1 MCQAHEEPI
10 LVGMQAIHANHDHGG
25 PAAQNAGRTDGRPAP
40 ESADLTQDGLA
51 VQTAGLTKRF
61 GERLAVDGVSLAVP
75 RGTAYGFLGHNGAGK
90 TTLIRMLLGLTRA
103 SAGSARVL
111 GLPVPAQRA
120 QALARVGAI
129 VEEPSFYPHLTGREN
144 LRIAAAVRGPETR
157 ARIDGVLDRV
167 GLDKRADDRVGTY
180 SLGMRQRLGVAR
192 CLLSDPE
199 LLILD
204 EPMNGLD
211 PGGMLDMRR
220 MIRTLVEEEGRTVFI
235 SSHLLDEI
243 EKTCDV
249 AAIIDRGRVI
259 AQGPIDEL
267 VADGAGELVL
277 ECDDAERALALLA
290 AEPTVRELRRDHG
303 GLRMKLRTPEQAG
316 EINARLVDAGVVVTR
331 LEPVRHSL
339 EERFL
344 EMTTRLEVAA

>member
-1 MCQAHEEPI
+1 M
-10 LVGMQAIHANHDHGG
+10 
-25 PAAQNAGRTDGRPAP
+25 
-40 ESADLTQDGLA
+40 
-51 VQTAGLTKRF
+51 QTAGLTKRF
-61 GERLAVDGVSLAVP
+61 GQRTAVDGVSLTVP

-103 SAGSARVL
+103 SAGSASLL
-111 GLPVPAQRA
+111 GLRVPAERA

-144 LRIAAAVRGPETR
+144 LRIAAAVRGPDTR
-157 ARIDGVLDRV
+157 VRIDEVLHRV
-167 GLDKRADDRVGTY
+167 GLDTRAGDRVGTY

-211 PGGMLDMRR
+211 PGGMLDVRR
-220 MIRTLVEEEGRTVFI
+220 MIRELVEEEGRTVFV
-235 SSHLLDEI
+235 SSHLLDEV

-249 AAIIDRGRVI
+249 AAIIDGGRVI
-259 AQGPIDEL
+259 AQGPIEEL
-267 VADGAGELVL
+267 VAGGSGELVI
-277 ECDDAERALALLA
+277 ECDDALRAAELLA
-290 AEPTVRELRRDHG
+290 AESTVHDLRIEHG
-303 GLRMKLRTPEQAG
+303 ALRMRLLAPEQAG
-316 EINARLVDAGVVVTR
+316 DINARLVTAGVSVTR

>member
-1 MCQAHEEPI
+1 MCAARGAHT
-10 LVGMQAIHANHDHGG
+10 LTGMQNTHANQDHHG
-25 PAAQNAGRTDGRPAP
+25 P
-40 ESADLTQDGLA
+40 A
-51 VQTAGLTKRF
+51 VQTVGLTKRF
-61 GERLAVDGVSLAVP
+61 GDRTAVDEVSLIVP

-103 SAGSARVL
+103 SAGSASVL
-111 GLPVPAQRA
+111 GLPVPDERA

-129 VEEPSFYPHLTGREN
+129 VEEPSFYPHLTGHEN
-144 LRIAAAVRGPETR
+144 LKIAAAIRGPETR
-157 ARIDGVLDRV
+157 KRIDQALHRV
-167 GLDKRADDRVGTY
+167 GLDKRSGDRVGTY

-199 LLILD
+199 LLVLD

-220 MIRTLVEEEGRTVFI
+220 MIRALVEEEGRTVFI
-235 SSHLLDEI
+235 SSHLLDEV

-249 AAIIDRGRVI
+249 AAIIDGGRVI
-259 AQGPIDEL
+259 AQGSIEEL
-267 VADGAGELVL
+267 VADEAGELVI
-277 ECDDAERALALLA
+277 ECDDTERALTVLA
-290 AEPTVRELRRDHG
+290 DDPTVRELRNEHG
-303 GLRMKLRTPEQAG
+303 TLRMTLIAREQAG
-316 EINARLVDAGVVVTR
+316 EINSRLVAAGVVVTR
-331 LEPVRHSL
+331 LAPARRSL

>member
-1 MCQAHEEPI
+1 MCQDVVESI
-10 LVGMQAIHANHDHGG
+10 LLGMKAIHANQHQGG
-25 PAAQNAGRTDGRPAP
+25 PAL
-40 ESADLTQDGLA
+40 E
-51 VQTAGLTKRF
+51 TAGLTKRF
-61 GERLAVDGVSLAVP
+61 GERVAVDAVSLSVP

-90 TTLIRMLLGLTRA
+90 TTLIRMLLGLTSISEG
-103 SAGSARVL
+103 SAGVL
-111 GLPVPAQRA
+111 GLPLPAQRTR
-120 QALARVGAI
+120 ALSRVGAI

-144 LRIAAAVRGPETR
+144 LKIAAAVRGPEAR
-157 ARIDGVLDRV
+157 PRIDGALHRV
-167 GLDKRADDRVGTY
+167 GLEKRAHDRVGTY

-220 MIRTLVEEEGRTVFI
+220 MIRALVEEEGRTVFI

-249 AAIIDRGRVI
+249 AAIIDGGRVI
-259 AQGPIDEL
+259 AQGSIEEL
-267 VADGAGELVL
+267 VADEAGELVI
-277 ECDDAERALALLA
+277 ECDDLERAATLLA
-290 AEPTVRELRRDHG
+290 GDRAVRELRREHTK
-303 GLRMKLRTPEQAG
+303 LRMRLLAPDHAG
-316 EINARLVDAGVVVTR
+316 VVNARLVGAGVTVTR

-339 EERFL
+339 EQRFL

>member
-1 MCQAHEEPI
+1 
-10 LVGMQAIHANHDHGG
+10 V
-25 PAAQNAGRTDGRPAP
+25 
-40 ESADLTQDGLA
+40 
-51 VQTAGLTKRF
+51 GLTKRF
-61 GERLAVDGVSLAVP
+61 GDRTAVAGVSLTVS
-75 RGTAYGFLGHNGAGK
+75 RGVAYGFLGHNGAGK
-90 TTLIRMLLGLTRA
+90 TTLIRMLLGLTQASDGRA
-103 SAGSARVL
+103 SVL

-120 QALARVGAI
+120 RALSRVGAI

-144 LRIAAAVRGPETR
+144 LKIAAAVRGPDAR
-157 ARIDGVLDRV
+157 PRIDQVLGRV
-167 GLDKRADDRVGTY
+167 GLEPRADDRVGTY

-220 MIRTLVEEEGRTVFI
+220 MIRALVEEEGRTVFI
-235 SSHLLDEI
+235 SSHLLDEV

-249 AAIIDRGRVI
+249 AAIIDRGHVI
-259 AQGPIDEL
+259 AQGSIDEL
-267 VADGAGELVL
+267 VAGGREELVI

-290 AEPTVRELRRDHG
+290 SDPAVRDLRRDDG
-303 GLRMKLRTPEQAG
+303 ALRMSLLDRAHAG
-316 EINARLVDAGVVVTR
+316 EINSRLINRGVTVTR
-331 LEPVRHSL
+331 LEPARHSL

>member
-1 MCQAHEEPI
+1 
-10 LVGMQAIHANHDHGG
+10 MQAIHAKQNHDG
-25 PAAQNAGRTDGRPAP
+25 PA
-40 ESADLTQDGLA
+40 L
-51 VQTAGLTKRF
+51 QTAGLTKRF
-61 GERLAVDGVSLAVP
+61 GERVAVDAVSLSVP

-90 TTLIRMLLGLTRA
+90 TTLIRMLLGLTAISDGTA
-103 SAGSARVL
+103 SVL
-111 GLPVPAQRA
+111 GLPVPAQRSA
-120 QALARVGAI
+120 ALARVGAI
-129 VEEPSFYPHLTGREN
+129 VEEPSFYPHLSGREN
-144 LRIAAAVRGPETR
+144 LKIAAAVRGPE
-157 ARIDGVLDRV
+157 ARPRVDGALGRV
-167 GLDKRADDRVGTY
+167 GLEKRADDRVGTY

-220 MIRTLVEEEGRTVFI
+220 MIRALVEEEGRTVFI
-235 SSHLLDEI
+235 SSHLLDEV

-259 AQGPIDEL
+259 AQGPIEEL
-267 VADGAGELVL
+267 VADGAGELVV
-277 ECDDAERALALLA
+277 ECDDADRALALLA
-290 AEPTVRELRRDHG
+290 GEPSVRELRREHG
-303 GLRMKLRTPEQAG
+303 ALRMKLLAPEQAG
-316 EINARLVDAGVVVTR
+316 EINTQLVKAGVVVTR

>member
-1 MCQAHEEPI
+1 MHI
-10 LVGMQAIHANHDHGG
+10 THANRDHDG
-25 PAAQNAGRTDGRPAP
+25 P
-40 ESADLTQDGLA
+40 A
-51 VQTAGLTKRF
+51 VQTEGLTKRF
-61 GERLAVDGVSLAVP
+61 GDRTAVDGVSLTVP

-103 SAGSARVL
+103 SAGHASVL
-111 GLPVPAQRA
+111 GLPVPEQRA
-120 QALARVGAI
+120 RALARVGAI
-129 VEEPSFYPHLTGREN
+129 VEEPSFYHHLTGREN
-144 LRIAAAVRGPETR
+144 LKIAAAIRGPETR
-157 ARIDGVLDRV
+157 VRIDQVLHRV
-167 GLDKRADDRVGTY
+167 GLEKRAGDRVGTY

-211 PGGMLDMRR
+211 PGGMLDIRR
-220 MIRTLVEEEGRTVFI
+220 MIREMVEEEGRTVFV
-235 SSHLLDEI
+235 SSHLLDEV

-249 AAIIDRGRVI
+249 AAIIDGGSVI
-259 AQGPIDEL
+259 AQGPIAEL
-267 VADGAGELVL
+267 VGGEAGELLV
-277 ECDDAERALALLA
+277 ECDDVARAAQLLA
-290 AEPTVRELRRDHG
+290 GDPAVRELRTEHG
-303 GLRMKLRTPEQAG
+303 GLRMRLLAPDTAG
-316 EINARLVDAGVVVTR
+316 EINARLVGAGVVVSR

>member
-1 MCQAHEEPI
+1 
-10 LVGMQAIHANHDHGG
+10 MQAIHAIQDQDG
-25 PAAQNAGRTDGRPAP
+25 PALETV
-40 ESADLTQDGLA
+40 GLS
-51 VQTAGLTKRF
+51 KRF
-61 GERLAVDGVSLAVP
+61 GERLAVDEISLSVP

-103 SAGSARVL
+103 SGGSAQVL

-120 QALARVGAI
+120 CALARVGAI

-144 LRIAAAVRGPETR
+144 LRIAAAVRSPE
-157 ARIDGVLDRV
+157 ARGRVDGALHRV
-167 GLDKRADDRVGTY
+167 GLDNRADDRVKTY

-199 LLILD
+199 LLLLD

-220 MIRTLVEEEGRTVFI
+220 MIRSLVEEDGRTVFI
-235 SSHLLDEI
+235 SSHLLDEV

-259 AQGPIDEL
+259 AQGSIDEL
-267 VADGAGELVL
+267 VAGGAGELIV

-290 AEPTVRELRRDHG
+290 GEAAVRELRHEHG
-303 GLRMKLRTPEQAG
+303 GLRMKLHAPEQAG
-316 EINARLVDAGVVVTR
+316 EINARLVNAGVTVTR

>member
-1 MCQAHEEPI
+1 
-10 LVGMQAIHANHDHGG
+10 MQAIHANQHHDG
-25 PAAQNAGRTDGRPAP
+25 PALEIA
-40 ESADLTQDGLA
+40 E
-51 VQTAGLTKRF
+51 LTKRF
-61 GERLAVDGVSLAVP
+61 GERVAVDAVSLSVP

-90 TTLIRMLLGLTRA
+90 TTLIRMLLGLTHIDG
-103 SAGSARVL
+103 GSAAVR

-120 QALARVGAI
+120 QALSRVGAI

-144 LRIAAAVRGPETR
+144 LKIAAAVRGPEAR
-157 ARIDGVLDRV
+157 ARVDGALDRV
-167 GLDKRADDRVGTY
+167 GLTQRADDRVGTY

-220 MIRTLVEEEGRTVFI
+220 MIRALVEEEGRTVFI
-235 SSHLLDEI
+235 SSHLLDEV
-243 EKTCDV
+243 EKTCDL
-249 AAIIDRGRVI
+249 AAIIDGGRVI
-259 AQGPIDEL
+259 AQGPIEQL
-267 VADGAGELVL
+267 VAGGSGELIV

-290 AEPTVRELRRDHG
+290 GESRVRDLRREHG
-303 GLRMKLRTPEQAG
+303 ALRMKLLGPEQAG
-316 EINARLVDAGVVVTR
+316 EINARLVQAGVVVSR